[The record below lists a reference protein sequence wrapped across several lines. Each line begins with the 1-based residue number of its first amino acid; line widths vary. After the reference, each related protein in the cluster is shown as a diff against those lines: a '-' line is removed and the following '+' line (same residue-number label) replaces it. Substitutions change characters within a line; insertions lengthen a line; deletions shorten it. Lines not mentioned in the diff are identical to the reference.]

1 MPPKPVARR
10 KAGAPHKPTPNSP
23 GSTPDVPRS
32 SQPRRRARLSK
43 ALVED
48 SSVNDEESF
57 SPVVAQQQQTPS
69 KYAPKSPAKK
79 RVPYRIEELDDEE
92 EAQAEDEEEEEEEE
106 ELEPETDSELQYEVV
121 RKSKRIT
128 APAKLSTPSLPVS
141 TTTHLF
147 ILVLTFALLE
157 TKRAPIHALI
167 SAGFELSITF
177 PKSRVKCVPNNIF
190 SIPTARF
197 DHNAAYPSSKEQPVF
212 TVWAVLNAI
221 KNCSNKL
228 LPSLD
233 LSVRKAT

>member
-128 APAKLSTPSLPVS
+128 APAKLSTPL
-141 TTTHLF
+141 
-147 ILVLTFALLE
+147 A
-157 TKRAPIHALI
+157 
-167 SAGFELSITF
+167 
-177 PKSRVKCVPNNIF
+177 
-190 SIPTARF
+190 
-197 DHNAAYPSSKEQPVF
+197 SSKYDYAFIYP
-212 TVWAVLNAI
+212 
-221 KNCSNKL
+221 CSNL
-228 LPSLD
+228 CITRDEACPYPCVNLCRL
-233 LSVRKAT
+233 